1 MGNED
6 KTLNVYHNFKGHWS
20 ENHFYTSLKRGLINN
35 EYLNYMKP
43 NSDIS
48 RLEVANILYN
58 TLEYYK
64 VDMPDISK
72 STDYKDKGK
81 INKEDYNKL
90 LVLKEFRI
98 FEGNESNKFNPDS
111 TLTRLQLA
119 KVIVNTMKIIE
130 GN

>member
-1 MGNED
+1 
-6 KTLNVYHNFKGHWS
+6 
-20 ENHFYTSLKRGLINN
+20 
-35 EYLNYMKP
+35 MKP

-64 VDMPDISK
+64 IDMPDISK
-72 STDYKDKGK
+72 TTDYIDKDN

-90 LVLKEFRI
+90 LVLKEFKI
-98 FEGNESNKFNPDS
+98 FEGNQSNQFNPDS

-130 GN
+130 NN